1 MPAGCHLRIHTL
13 STATRRPHPK
23 GAAQPQQPYWKRL
36 RYAKH
41 QRANRADGITH
52 ALVFANS
59 VKSAMW
65 NLSALHDQT
74 LHGLSPR
81 QTAAVFCNHGSE
93 ALNWYTRY
101 GHRPAL
107 VEWFLHCNG
116 VLRAINSCR
125 VPSERERVSSAYSF
139 FTAPHRGPSNV
150 TAPVLFHVL
159 DNGQWQE
166 WQDERHASLLRSLAD
181 TCFDAF
187 GGRQGGRLPFYTE
200 ASYERGLR
208 STYRLTYRYQSL
220 RELSTGAVAALTA
233 RLEYS
238 ARACAFSPLAST
250 AAAPMSI
257 RTALSSLPSATVTTT
272 LRMSG
277 KSSNEPASRSSC
289 RRSKSCTSCDTR
301 PISSVLR
308 PYSRHIASCR
318 CACRLDQY
326 QDEIYVDSLPV

>member
-1 MPAGCHLRIHTL
+1 MAPSGHRVNGRPLGARWVPPSPLDARWVPPSDSHALH
-13 STATRRPHPK
+13 SDSQATPQGRCT
-23 GAAQPQQPYWKRL
+23 QQPYWKRL

-74 LHGLSPR
+74 LHGLSSR
-81 QTAAVFCNHGSE
+81 HTAAVFCNHGSE

-107 VEWFLHCNG
+107 VEWFLHYNG

-166 WQDERHASLLRSLAD
+166 WQDEWHASLLRSLAD

-187 GGRQGGRLPFYTE
+187 GGRQGGRLPFYTD

-257 RTALSSLPSATVTTT
+257 RTAPSATITTT

-289 RRSKSCTSCDTR
+289 RRSKKKLTPKKWLC
-301 PISSVLR
+301 
-308 PYSRHIASCR
+308 
-318 CACRLDQY
+318 
-326 QDEIYVDSLPV
+326 